1 MRPEKLYLNG
11 MVHAADAIQ
20 RFVQGVEPAVVPCS
34 RLGDKGE
41 VFLEDE
47 LRQRAV
53 RQKPAVTG
61 GIQPTVC
68 APPDPVAV
76 PSPLGVLSHPL
87 GDIIT

>member
-1 MRPEKLYLNG
+1 MRPEKLDLNG
-11 MVHAADAIQ
+11 VVHAADAIQ
-20 RFVQGVEPAVVPCS
+20 RFVQGVEPEVVPCF
-34 RLGDKGE
+34 RKGE

-47 LRQRAV
+47 LRQHAV

-61 GIQPTVC
+61 GVQPTVC

>member
-20 RFVQGVEPAVVPCS
+20 RFVQSVEPAVVPCF
-34 RLGDKGE
+34 RKGE

-47 LRQRAV
+47 LHRHAV

-76 PSPLGVLSHPL
+76 PSPLGVLGHPL